1 MQETDHN
8 SRLGGIFF
16 QPFKVLKKRGHKF
29 LLETHISYKLFNI
42 ISVTAHTFTFPLY
55 CMYVCIYIYI
65 YICVCVCVCVYIY
78 NVVDSINSKLNQPC
92 KADS

>member
-16 QPFKVLKKRGHKF
+16 QPLKVLKKTGHTF

-42 ISVTAHTFTFPLY
+42 NSVTAHTFTFPLY
-55 CMYVCIYIYI
+55 CMYMY
-65 YICVCVCVCVYIY
+65 VCVCVCVFIYIY
-78 NVVDSINSKLNQPC
+78 IM
-92 KADS
+92 